1 MDTVYEGD
9 GAELPMA
16 GNVPLMGEHRQP
28 TAAPEKKR
36 VSLGQLA
43 RRYWWALI
51 LLVLVCLIGGL
62 VLYARMLVREDQ
74 ASKDPIAG
82 SSANIAQV
90 VPKPATEEVAPPS
103 ASEVMAHREDIER
116 REASTE
122 IKPTADQLAHTAFPV
137 DTVGRAA
144 QQRAQQQQTIAATS
158 PLGPVLLPPESPEKQ
173 TPTAV
178 AKSRRSSAPT
188 PVQSGAGNAHR
199 MRTARGVSS
208 AAVAPDGV
216 PYETN
221 GDVNQML
228 AAAPEASRKVY
239 EQMTGRRYREPAV
252 VNKAA
257 GTAALNALPGMD
269 GFYTIKQGAAG
280 TGNGELVPEVFYKC
294 LVNGA
299 QKVRSGSVVL
309 LRLAEDA
316 VVSGVT
322 FPKNTVFAG
331 IASVTSN
338 QVTIAV
344 NRLAAYR
351 VEAKIFDYNYLPGIM
366 IDPSKKVPVNPNNGI
381 QLSAQQAGFNE
392 LGTAIDR
399 SQSAANSAAGIAA
412 RVGTSVIQRLPRSGS
427 RLRDVLLPDGYP
439 ILITTATAGQV
450 GNSEADSGDASSA
463 SWPFLNNDK

>member
-1 MDTVYEGD
+1 MNTVYEGD
-9 GAELPMA
+9 GAELPVA
-16 GNVPLMGEHRQP
+16 ESTPVMGEPRQP
-28 TAAPEKKR
+28 VTALKKKS

-43 RRYWWALI
+43 RTYWWALI
-51 LLVLVCLIGGL
+51 LLILMCLIGGL

-122 IKPTADQLAHTAFPV
+122 VKPTADQLAHTAFPV

-144 QQRAQQQQTIAATS
+144 QQRAQRQQMIATTS
-158 PLGPVLLPPESPEKQ
+158 PSEPVLLPPASPAKP
-173 TPTAV
+173 TPAAV
-178 AKSRRSSAPT
+178 VKTRRSSAPA
-188 PVQSGAGNAHR
+188 PAQLSAGK
-199 MRTARGVSS
+199 ARGVRAARVSP

-221 GDVNQML
+221 EDVNQML

-252 VNKAA
+252 VNRAA

-269 GFYTIKQGAAG
+269 GFYTIRQGSAG
-280 TGNGELVPEVFYKC
+280 TGSGELVPEVFYKC

-331 IASVTSN
+331 IVSVNSN
-338 QVTIAV
+338 QVTITV

-366 IDPSKKVPVNPNNGI
+366 IDPSKKAPVNPNTGI

-392 LGTAIDR
+392 LGAAIDR
-399 SQSAANSAAGIAA
+399 SQSAANSTAGIAA
-412 RVGTSVIQRLPRSGS
+412 RVGTSIIQRLPRSGS

-450 GNSEADSGDASSA
+450 SNTETGSSNA
-463 SWPFLNNDK
+463 GGAPLPFLNNDK

>member
-1 MDTVYEGD
+1 MDTVYERD

-16 GNVPLMGEHRQP
+16 ESAPVMGEHRQP
-28 TAAPEKKR
+28 VAAPEKRR
-36 VSLGQLA
+36 VSLGQLV
-43 RRYWWALI
+43 RKYWWALI
-51 LLVLVCLIGGL
+51 LLILVCLIGGL

-122 IKPTADQLAHTAFPV
+122 VKPTADQLAHTAFPV
-137 DTVGRAA
+137 DTAGKAA
-144 QQRAQQQQTIAATS
+144 QLRTQQQRTTVATS
-158 PLGPVLLPPESPEKQ
+158 TQGPVLLPPESPAKQ
-173 TPTAV
+173 IPTAA
-178 AKSRRSSAPT
+178 AKSRRSITPAPAQLSAGKARG
-188 PVQSGAGNAHR
+188 V
-199 MRTARGVSS
+199 RTARVSP

-221 GDVNQML
+221 EDVNQML

-239 EQMTGRRYREPAV
+239 EQMTGRRYREPTI

-280 TGNGELVPEVFYKC
+280 TSNGELVPEVFYKC

-316 VVSGVT
+316 VISGVT

-331 IASVTSN
+331 IVSVNSN
-338 QVTIAV
+338 QVTITV

-366 IDPSKKVPVNPNNGI
+366 IDPSKKAPVNPNTGI

-392 LGTAIDR
+392 LGAAIDR

-450 GNSEADSGDASSA
+450 GNASGAPL
-463 SWPFLNNDK
+463 PFLNNDK